1 MILHRLIGH
10 HLKYGDDAAFYRMQA
25 EDAITW
31 IETCGRV
38 LAPSLRT
45 LDLGCGHGV
54 FGKSL
59 MQKGCQV
66 TFADV
71 DCQLEPE
78 LRSQP
83 FLSVDLDKDDYRSLG
98 TYPFIV
104 CSNVFEHLASPQ
116 RFLSQIGQT
125 LEPGGWLYLS
135 WTNLLSPWGGHDFSP
150 FHYLGP
156 VWGPRLYDRLIG
168 KPRIHQ
174 PFETL
179 YPTYIGQTL
188 DWIRQ
193 EPHLE
198 CLHCVPRYYPEFAWI
213 TQCPLIREFLAWNT
227 ALLIRK
233 RP

>member
-98 TYPFIV
+98 HPSLH
-104 CSNVFEHLASPQ
+104 CLLQ
-116 RFLSQIGQT
+116 RLRAPRQPSTLSEPDRTDPGTRRMALSQ
-125 LEPGGWLYLS
+125 
-135 WTNLLSPWGGHDFSP
+135 
-150 FHYLGP
+150 
-156 VWGPRLYDRLIG
+156 
-168 KPRIHQ
+168 
-174 PFETL
+174 
-179 YPTYIGQTL
+179 L
-188 DWIRQ
+188 DQ
-193 EPHLE
+193 
-198 CLHCVPRYYPEFAWI
+198 
-213 TQCPLIREFLAWNT
+213 LALT
-227 ALLIRK
+227 MGRA
-233 RP
+233 

>member
-25 EDAITW
+25 EDVTW
-31 IETCGRV
+31 METCGRV

-54 FGKSL
+54 LASPSC
-59 MQKGCQV
+59 KGCQV
-66 TFADV
+66 TFADM

-83 FLSVDLDKDDYRSLG
+83 FLSVDLDKDYRSLG
-98 TYPFIV
+98 HYPFIV
-104 CSNVFEHLASPQ
+104 CSNVFEHITSPQ

-125 LEPGGWLYLS
+125 LEPGGWLYLN
-135 WTNLLSPWGGHDFSP
+135 WTNWLSPWGGHDFSP

-168 KPRIHQ
+168 KPQ
-174 PFETL
+174 VSAFETL
-179 YPTYIGQTL
+179 YQLYWS
-188 DWIRQ
+188 D
-193 EPHLE
+193 
-198 CLHCVPRYYPEFAWI
+198 A
-213 TQCPLIREFLAWNT
+213 
-227 ALLIRK
+227 
-233 RP
+233 

>member
-31 IETCGRV
+31 METCGRV

-104 CSNVFEHLASPQ
+104 CSNVFEHLAS
-116 RFLSQIGQT
+116 
-125 LEPGGWLYLS
+125 
-135 WTNLLSPWGGHDFSP
+135 
-150 FHYLGP
+150 
-156 VWGPRLYDRLIG
+156 
-168 KPRIHQ
+168 
-174 PFETL
+174 
-179 YPTYIGQTL
+179 
-188 DWIRQ
+188 
-193 EPHLE
+193 
-198 CLHCVPRYYPEFAWI
+198 
-213 TQCPLIREFLAWNT
+213 
-227 ALLIRK
+227 
-233 RP
+233 